1 MKKDGDFWDS
11 STDLSHYLC
20 HAMQPII
27 TFKVTSITHE
37 TADAVTVRLTP
48 LNGEIVSYRPGQFL
62 AIDFHINNREIR
74 RSFSLSSVS
83 GMDEDLAITVK
94 RIPNGEISNY
104 VYRHLKLGDEIQA
117 LPPAGR
123 FVLDTA
129 EVKRDVFMVAAGSG
143 ITPIFSIIKDVLVN
157 DPLSRIIL
165 IYSNR
170 DEKSTIFY
178 NQLNELT
185 DRYPER
191 FKCIYIFSDPID
203 KNYVYKGHLSL
214 ELLNVLIENN
224 LQSDRSKAEFMLCGP
239 FDYMRKSEMIIVV
252 MGFEKAQIHKENFV
266 VIAEQEAI
274 NTPPVQ
280 EAGDKTVTINIR
292 GQVFELVVPVGKPIL
307 KAALE
312 NNIYLPYSCQ
322 GGICGTC
329 SAICK
334 SGEVKMS
341 INDVLT
347 QKELDKGWILTCVGY
362 PMTEQVELEYE

>member
-1 MKKDGDFWDS
+1 
-11 STDLSHYLC
+11 
-20 HAMQPII
+20 MQPFI
-27 TFKVTSITHE
+27 TLRVNSITHE
-37 TADAVTVRLTP
+37 TADAVTVRLNT
-48 LNGEIVSYRPGQFL
+48 LSGEIVSYRPGQFL
-62 AIDFHINNREIR
+62 AIDFKINGREIR
-74 RSFSLSSVS
+74 RSFSLSSVP
-83 GMDEDLAITVK
+83 GIDPDLAITVK

-104 VYRHLKLGDEIQA
+104 VYRHLKVDDEIQA

-123 FVLDTA
+123 FVLDKA

-143 ITPIFSIIKDVLVN
+143 ITPVFSIIKDSLKN
-157 DPLSRIIL
+157 DDLSRVVL

-178 NQLNELT
+178 NQLNELS

-203 KNYVYKGHLSL
+203 KNYAYKGHLGL
-214 ELLNVLIENN
+214 ELLNELIENN
-224 LQSDRSKAEFMLCGP
+224 LQCDRSNTEFMLCGP
-239 FDYMRKSEMIIVV
+239 FDYMRKSEMIIVA
-252 MGFEKAQIHKENFV
+252 MGFDKSMIHKENFV

-280 EAGDKTVTINIR
+280 EAGDKTVIINFR
-292 GQVFELVVPVGKPIL
+292 GQVFDLVVPVGKPIL
-307 KAALE
+307 KAGLE
-312 NNIYLPYSCQ
+312 KNIYLPYSCQ